1 MRRPPPLIIGGGP
14 AGAATAI
21 ALAAAGQQVTL
32 IERDAGPSDKVC
44 GDFLS
49 AEALTAITACG
60 VDLADFAPAPIAGAR
75 LIHGSRVATA
85 RLPFAAYGLS
95 RRTLDEALLHQTE
108 ARGVTVLRGHA
119 ARRIMTEGALL
130 HVDCGGLGRLTTDT
144 VFLAT
149 GKHELRGAARSARNN
164 MLVGIKMYYE
174 LEATQAAA
182 LRHHVELVL
191 FPGGYV
197 GLQPVEGDRAV
208 LCALLPAERA
218 RKAGRIDRL
227 VDDCPH
233 LAERLSGAQPLL
245 DRPLAVAG
253 LPYGYIHTASHGD
266 PPGLFR
272 LGDQAAV
279 IASLTG
285 DGVALALA
293 SAAEA
298 ARIWLQGGDAAAY
311 HRHCAA
317 RLARQMRLATA
328 IHRLCLSGPAQR
340 WLIAAC
346 RLWPEAIRLAADWTR
361 SETIAPINV

>member
-1 MRRPPPLIIGGGP
+1 MRRAQPLIIGGGP

-32 IERDAGPSDKVC
+32 IERNAGPSDKVC

-49 AEALTAITACG
+49 VEAIAAIAACG
-60 VDLADFAPAPIAGAR
+60 IDLAALAPAPITGAR

-85 RLPFAAYGLS
+85 ALPFAACGIS
-95 RRTLDEALLHQTE
+95 RRTLDEALLRQAE

-119 ARRIMTEGALL
+119 ARRIATHGALL
-130 HVDCGGLGRLTTDT
+130 HVDCGGLGSFTTDT

-164 MLVGIKMYYE
+164 TLVGLKTYYQ
-174 LEATQAAA
+174 LEPAQAAA

-191 FPGGYV
+191 FPGGYA
-197 GLQPVEGDRAV
+197 GLQAVEGNRAV
-208 LCALLPAERA
+208 LCALLPAEQA
-218 RKAGRIDRL
+218 KAGGIDRL
-227 VDDCPH
+227 IAECPH
-233 LAERLSGAQPLL
+233 LAERLSGARPLL

-253 LPYGYIHTASHGD
+253 LPYGYLHAPDHGD
-266 PPGLFR
+266 PRGLFR

-298 ARIWLQGGDAAAY
+298 ARTWLQGGDAAAY
-311 HRHCAA
+311 HRRRAG

-328 IHRLCLSGPAQR
+328 IHRLCLSRPAQR
-340 WLIAAC
+340 WLVAAC
-346 RLWPEAIRLAADWTR
+346 RLCPAAIRIAADWTR
-361 SETIAPINV
+361 FETISPIDV